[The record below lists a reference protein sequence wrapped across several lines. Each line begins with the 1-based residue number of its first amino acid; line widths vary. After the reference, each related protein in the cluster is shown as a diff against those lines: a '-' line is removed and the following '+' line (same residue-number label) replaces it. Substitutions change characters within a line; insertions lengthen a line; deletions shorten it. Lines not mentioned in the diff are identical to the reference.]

1 MKTRPLGKS
10 PVSVTPV
17 TLGAWAIGGWF
28 WGGQDD
34 AESIATVRASID
46 AGVTSIDTAP
56 VYGFGHSES
65 VLGRALEGVRDQV
78 QLMTKVGLRWDLE
91 EGTHYFDTEDPSGR
105 SYSIWRN
112 LRPASIRHE
121 VEQSL
126 RRLRT
131 DRIDLLQCHWPDPST
146 PIAESMGALSELVA
160 QGKVRAIGVSNFS
173 IEQMTEAQAAL
184 GDVPLASDQPK
195 YSLIDRKIEAELLPW
210 CQDEDVGV
218 VVYSPMARGL
228 LTGGITMDRTFPD
241 SDGRAKDP
249 RFHPI
254 NRQRVLDALGQVQPI
269 ADGHGISLANLAV
282 AWVLH
287 QPGISAALVGARTPT
302 QAQEN
307 ARAAQVQLSEHELA
321 ELHAVFGDLTLERR
335 PGK

>member
-1 MKTRPLGKS
+1 
-10 PVSVTPV
+10 
-17 TLGAWAIGGWF
+17 
-28 WGGQDD
+28 
-34 AESIATVRASID
+34 
-46 AGVTSIDTAP
+46 
-56 VYGFGHSES
+56 
-65 VLGRALEGVRDQV
+65 VRDQV

-91 EGTHYFDTEDPSGR
+91 EGTHYFDTQDPSGR
-105 SYSIWRN
+105 NYSIWRN

-131 DRIDLLQCHWPDPST
+131 DTIDLVQCHWPDPST
-146 PIAESMGALSELVA
+146 PIEESMGTLRDLVDE
-160 QGKVRAIGVSNFS
+160 GKVRAVGVSNFS
-173 IEQMTEAQAAL
+173 IEQMTQAQAAL
-184 GDVPLASDQPK
+184 GVVPLASDQPK
-195 YSLIDRKIEAELLPW
+195 YSMIDRKIEAELLPW
-210 CQDEDVGV
+210 CLNEHVGV

-228 LTGGITMDRTFPD
+228 LTGGITMERTFPD
-241 SDGRAKDP
+241 SDGRANDP

-254 NRQRVLDALGQVQPI
+254 NRQRVLDALSQVQPI

-307 ARAAQVQLSEHELA
+307 ARAAQVSLSEHELA
-321 ELHAVFGDLTLERR
+321 ELHAVFGDLRLERR